1 MRAGGHRLR
10 AGIAAAGIAAAGHG
24 LRAGTLPGRAAHIG
38 RPSACPLRQRC
49 SRFPDTPSSCPASKG
64 RAVVARRPSTRSLG
78 GPRSLRRVGSLRAF
92 VLSSS
97 NVPSWVVARPFVVGS
112 IQVAF
117 RRRLKF
123 RPFGP
128 SRPQAASGPR
138 KRGTLRP
145 IPPPFPAREGG
156 EGSRIRC
163 GGDPLRRDGGF
174 SHRTADFYWTDTYRT
189 ANRTRS
195 AHKGV
200 SAASRIHH
208 PRTGG
213 GASGRRKTLRRSCR
227 RPGGSPAA
235 NRRRRTHAQEGARG
249 RGTRGRGTRGV
260 RGVGWVVGAGARRAG
275 RPGSRRGRKAPGRLP
290 GRLLLW
296 ASAPPRLTSCRQC
309 GKIPHEGSHRRRSQ
323 RRPSS
328 MVRQK
333 PGRFRNDRAL
343 LYLGHHP
350 RDYRRIKCA

>member
-64 RAVVARRPSTRSLG
+64 RAVVARRSSTRSLG

-128 SRPQAASGPR
+128 SRPQAASGPPQAGGLR
-138 KRGTLRP
+138 RRQNGGAAEGMTHDTPTTASPGAHCCAYAPNDARPAADFPECAPRGTH
-145 IPPPFPAREGG
+145 RE
-156 EGSRIRC
+156 I
-163 GGDPLRRDGGF
+163 
-174 SHRTADFYWTDTYRT
+174 
-189 ANRTRS
+189 
-195 AHKGV
+195 
-200 SAASRIHH
+200 
-208 PRTGG
+208 
-213 GASGRRKTLRRSCR
+213 
-227 RPGGSPAA
+227 
-235 NRRRRTHAQEGARG
+235 
-249 RGTRGRGTRGV
+249 
-260 RGVGWVVGAGARRAG
+260 
-275 RPGSRRGRKAPGRLP
+275 
-290 GRLLLW
+290 
-296 ASAPPRLTSCRQC
+296 
-309 GKIPHEGSHRRRSQ
+309 
-323 RRPSS
+323 
-328 MVRQK
+328 
-333 PGRFRNDRAL
+333 
-343 LYLGHHP
+343 
-350 RDYRRIKCA
+350 